1 MSHIARASKVT
12 LRVDLASI
20 PILPGVRE
28 AVKAG
33 CTTDGAKRNAEY
45 LRDLV
50 RWHKGSEED
59 RAILHDPQTSGGLL
73 VCIGPLRASDYLSR
87 VAGSVVIGRVIE
99 RGEVAIE
106 VQ

>member
-12 LRVDLASI
+12 LRVALDSI
-20 PILPGVRE
+20 PVFPRVRE
-28 AVKAG
+28 AVRAG
-33 CTTDGAKRNAEY
+33 FVTDGSKRNAEY

-50 RWHKGSEED
+50 LWKKGSEED

-73 VCIGPLRASDYLSR
+73 VCVDHDRAGNYLSR
-87 VAGSVVIGRVIE
+87 VAGAVLIGEVID

-106 VQ
+106 VY